1 MILRALFPLRP
12 RPLVSLLRLQRK
24 QTNTKKNLT
33 LVRRSLTEKA
43 FGFGSAGEETQVFL
57 QVPL

>member
-1 MILRALFPLRP
+1 MILRA
-12 RPLVSLLRLQRK
+12 
-24 QTNTKKNLT
+24 KNLT

>member
-24 QTNTKKNLT
+24 QTNTKKNQT

-57 QVPL
+57 QVPF